1 MANIFGALAK
11 TVRLTWRFIA
21 SRPDD
26 IHLLALKG
34 NSEAINSLLD
44 SRPDLVNLVD
54 KMDSGTPLHW
64 AAIYGQ
70 RDACKTLLARG
81 ANVNALDDHEKSPI
95 FWAVTGK
102 EVEVAKLLIK
112 AGADLRL
119 KNEDGETPLDY
130 ATKQKREE
138 LAAVIRASSKPAA
151 RA

>member
-1 MANIFGALAK
+1 MANIFSALAK
-11 TVRLTWRFIA
+11 TVRLTWRYFA

-34 NSEAINSLLD
+34 NSDAINSLLD

-70 RDACKTLLARG
+70 MDACKTLLKRG
-81 ANVNALDDHEKSPI
+81 ALVNALDEHGNTPI
-95 FWAVTGK
+95 FWAVTGN
-102 EVEVAKLLIK
+102 EAAIAKLLIK

-119 KNEDGETPLDY
+119 KNEDGETPLEQ
-130 ATKQKREE
+130 AIKEKKEE
-138 LAAVIRASSKPAA
+138 VAAVIRGAG
-151 RA
+151 